1 MKELEKISNLRSKS
15 SVNKK
20 KKFQNVLVVLGG
32 ASGER
37 AVSLNSGKAC
47 IKALKSKGYKVTTFD
62 PKFKNFNLI
71 SKKKTD
77 VIFNALHGKEGEDG
91 VAQSYFEYL
100 KIPYTHSGVISS
112 FNSMNK
118 VISKKIFIKHKI
130 RTPKFL
136 FFTKKDYKKNI
147 IKKNIKDKNI
157 SFPIVI
163 KPVNEG
169 SSLGVKIC
177 KNFKILIKS
186 ISSLLRNY
194 NELILEEYIGGQE
207 VQVAVINGNPLGAIE
222 LIPKR
227 LFYDYK
233 AKYTKGAKTKHV
245 MPARL
250 AKKKYNEV
258 LKIAKK
264 THKVLN
270 CRGVTR
276 SDFKFYKN
284 RFYLLEINT
293 QPGMTSL
300 SLVPEIAN
308 FTGLTFKN
316 LVEKILL
323 DASINR

>member
-1 MKELEKISNLRSKS
+1 M
-15 SVNKK
+15 NKK
-20 KKFQNVLVVLGG
+20 IFKNVLVVLGG
-32 ASGER
+32 TSGER
-37 AVSLNSGKAC
+37 TISLESGRAC
-47 IKALKSKGYKVTTFD
+47 IKALKKKGYKVSSFD

-71 SKKKTD
+71 NKNKID
-77 VIFNALHGKEGEDG
+77 VIFNALHGKDGEDG

-112 FNSMNK
+112 FNAMNK
-118 VISKKIFIKHKI
+118 VNSKKFFLKNKIK
-130 RTPKFL
+130 TPKFIL
-136 FFTKKDYKKNI
+136 CDKSFLSKKKIEKILRYKKM
-147 IKKNIKDKNI
+147 K
-157 SFPIVI
+157 FPIVS

-169 SSLGVKIC
+169 SSLGVEVS
-177 KNFKILIKS
+177 KNKKKLLKA
-186 ISSLLRNY
+186 ISRLLKKY
-194 NELILEEYIGGQE
+194 DELILEEYVGGQE
-207 VQVAVINGNPLGAIE
+207 IQVAVINGKPLGAIE

-233 AKYTKGAKTKHV
+233 AKYTKKAKTKHI

-250 AKKKYNEV
+250 TRKKYNEV
-258 LKIAKK
+258 MTIAKK

-276 SDFKFYKN
+276 SDFKFKN
-284 RFYLLEINT
+284 NNFYLLEINT

-300 SLVPEIAN
+300 SLVPEIASYK
-308 FTGLTFKN
+308 GLTFEN